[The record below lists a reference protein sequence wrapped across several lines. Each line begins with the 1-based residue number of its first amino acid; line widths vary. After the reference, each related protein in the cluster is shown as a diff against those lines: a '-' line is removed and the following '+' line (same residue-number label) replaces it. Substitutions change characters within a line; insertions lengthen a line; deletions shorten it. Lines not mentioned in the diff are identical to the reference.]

1 MKVMVFHQFWYKT
14 TYTEIWQ
21 NHRKRN
27 IVEIPAIIDKA
38 KLRDL
43 SIVWKTQIARK
54 KLVRLQKAH
63 LSQ

>member
-21 NHRKRN
+21 NNKNRK
-27 IVEIPAIIDKA
+27 IVEIPTTIDIV

-43 SIVWKTQIARK
+43 SIAWKTQIARK
-54 KLVRLQKAH
+54 KFVRLQKAH